1 MEYLSAPLAIAAT
14 SCSFTSMLDT
24 AKLRTPISIADLDRM
39 IAALGEV
46 ASADIAWSESVG
58 LPQNAEEFAGEA
70 IWVICS
76 SGMKHDVARIIQER
90 VNGALETG
98 RPVFEVFKHA
108 HKAKA
113 IETIHRDRE
122 RLYQEFLASEDK
134 LAYCETLP
142 HIGGITKYHLAKN
155 CGIDTAK
162 PDVHLQR
169 LADHEGTTAHE
180 LCERL
185 AEATGWRT
193 ATVDLILW
201 RACASGV
208 YDSFTGRFRGE
219 DE

>member
-1 MEYLSAPLAIAAT
+1 
-14 SCSFTSMLDT
+14 MLDVT
-24 AKLRTPISIADLDRM
+24 TRRKPISVADLDRM
-39 IAALGEV
+39 IAALGDV
-46 ASADIAWSESVG
+46 ASEDIAWSEGVG
-58 LPQNAEEFAGEA
+58 LPQDAESFAGEA
-70 IWVICS
+70 IWVICC
-76 SGMKHDVARIIQER
+76 SGMKYNVARLIQER
-90 VNGALETG
+90 VNGALEAG

-122 RLYQEFLASEDK
+122 RLYREFMAAEDK

-155 CGIDTAK
+155 CGLDTAK

-169 LADHEGTTAHE
+169 LADLEGTTAHE
-180 LCERL
+180 LCKRL
-185 AEATGWRT
+185 AEATGWRV

-208 YDSFTGRFRGE
+208 YDSFTGRFKGE